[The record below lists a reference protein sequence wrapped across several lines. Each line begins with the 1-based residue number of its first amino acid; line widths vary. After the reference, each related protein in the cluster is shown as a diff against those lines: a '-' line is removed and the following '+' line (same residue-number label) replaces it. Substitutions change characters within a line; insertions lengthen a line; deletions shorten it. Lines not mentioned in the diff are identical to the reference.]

1 MRARGRSFH
10 RGGKPGHGGPP
21 APKLSARETQ
31 SPELRAVFDLRSE
44 KGLDEH
50 GRLLLEGSR
59 TNGAAHQAGVAFEQV
74 LYAPEF
80 FEAGSADLI
89 ARLEAAG
96 VPAHRLAPPDFSR
109 LSYKADGIVGVVRVV
124 PPSLD
129 EVLAVPR
136 VVVLDDLSDPGNIGA
151 VLRTANAWDASVLV
165 VEAEGKLYHPKSVRA
180 AMGTLFHTRTCQAR
194 RADAAARIATLGRPI
209 VVLTPEGDHP
219 VDAVPD
225 GDFVL
230 VLGNEKRGVHA
241 RWRELATARVAIP
254 MGGIIDSLNV
264 ATSAA
269 VMLWEA
275 YRRRH
280 SPGAK
285 ASSSGGAPT
294 D

>member
-1 MRARGRSFH
+1 
-10 RGGKPGHGGPP
+10 
-21 APKLSARETQ
+21 
-31 SPELRAVFDLRSE
+31 VFDLRAK

-59 TNGAAHQAGVAFEQV
+59 SNGAAHRASVVFEQV

-80 FEAGSADLI
+80 FEAGSAELV
-89 ARLEAAG
+89 ARLEAQG

-109 LSYKADGIVGVVRVV
+109 LSYKADGVIGVVRVV

-129 EVLAVPR
+129 EVLASSR
-136 VVVLDDLSDPGNIGA
+136 VVVLDALSDPGNIGA

-180 AMGTLFHTRTCQAR
+180 AMGTLFHTPVCQAR
-194 RADAAARIATLGRPI
+194 RDDAAARIKALGRPV

-219 VDAVPD
+219 VDALPD
-225 GDFVL
+225 GDMVL
-230 VLGNEKRGVHA
+230 VLGNEKRGIHT

-264 ATSAA
+264 ATAA
-269 VMLWEA
+269 AIMLWEA

-280 SPGAK
+280 
-285 ASSSGGAPT
+285 APQRNGP
-294 D
+294 